1 MQTRQGSK
9 TNQAA
14 ELMRTNQATEL
25 MRTRETRKAVQLEP
39 NQQKAE
45 EGMRKEMQGRRNLGE
60 QSKSEQQLTTLGA
73 VSLVIE
79 QVL

>member
-1 MQTRQGSK
+1 MGEVWPMQTGQGSK

-14 ELMRTNQATEL
+14 EL

-45 EGMRKEMQGRRNLGE
+45 EGMRTEMRGRRNLGE

>member
-14 ELMRTNQATEL
+14 ELV
-25 MRTRETRKAVQLEP
+25 RTRETRKAVQLEP

-45 EGMRKEMQGRRNLGE
+45 EGMRTDMRGRRNLGE
-60 QSKSEQQLTTLGA
+60 QSKWE
-73 VSLVIE
+73 
-79 QVL
+79 